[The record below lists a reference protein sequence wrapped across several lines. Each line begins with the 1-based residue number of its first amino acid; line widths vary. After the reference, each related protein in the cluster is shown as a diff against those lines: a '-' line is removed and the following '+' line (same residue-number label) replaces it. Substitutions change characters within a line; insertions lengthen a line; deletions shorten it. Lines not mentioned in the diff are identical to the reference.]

1 MYSEIVSLFHRP
13 TIVKVLGIV
22 GLSYR
27 LPCAYNKCKKVETLV
42 GRDV

>member
-1 MYSEIVSLFHRP
+1 MYREIVSLFHPP

-27 LPCAYNKCKKVETLV
+27 LPMCIQQMQKVETLV